1 MRWQLVCYTTS
12 SNYIL
17 NYISC
22 KIPLLANCMPYI
34 FPLAKRPKVE
44 RMSHLHTICAVC
56 TYTYCANIPT
66 VAILLLFT
74 SFHNIFVCVVKYVRI
89 STRVRL
95 VNGQLLGCVITGKRA
110 RKTCFLPK
118 GVNCPTKQNQS
129 LNLSDASPDFFFQ
142 T

>member
-1 MRWQLVCYTTS
+1 MILMNTFYVAQVLGYFGIVVTIWKWGGSLLYYEVC
-12 SNYIL
+12 NYIL

-22 KIPLLANCMPYI
+22 KIPLLANCMPYN

-74 SFHNIFVCVVKYVRI
+74 SFHNIFVCAVKCTLSTWIREWFKMRQIRI
-89 STRVRL
+89 WW
-95 VNGQLLGCVITGKRA
+95 A
-110 RKTCFLPK
+110 
-118 GVNCPTKQNQS
+118 
-129 LNLSDASPDFFFQ
+129 
-142 T
+142 